1 MISRFLSFPIQKHAL
16 RCAQSNGTFYFA
28 VFSLLVSLYWGGQVF
43 KNIVHVTVAGTFA
56 TWYFLPAHQMPANPT
71 AGALKRA
78 CTTSFGSICLG
89 SLLVAVVQALKQ
101 LVHQMRRSNNG
112 FAAACGECL
121 IGCLE
126 NLIRYFNGALN
137 FM

>member
-1 MISRFLSFPIQKHAL
+1 LLNSLNWVHFSFCFLSNTCPFGT
-16 RCAQSNGTFYFA
+16 AQSNGTFYFA

-56 TWYFLPAHQMPANPT
+56 TWYFLPAHQMPASPT

-101 LVHQMRRSNNG
+101 LVHQVR
-112 FAAACGECL
+112 L
-121 IGCLE
+121 
-126 NLIRYFNGALN
+126 GALSLGRERCY
-137 FM
+137 